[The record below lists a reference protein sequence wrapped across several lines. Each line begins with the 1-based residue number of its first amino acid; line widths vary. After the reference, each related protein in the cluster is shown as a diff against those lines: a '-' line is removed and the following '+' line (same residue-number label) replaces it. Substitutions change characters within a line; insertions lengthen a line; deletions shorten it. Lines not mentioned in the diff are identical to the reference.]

1 MKSKDFKYPDTQA
14 YNFVVSRLESLGV
27 TIADIAEIAYQQ
39 QHQFGTIPLTQAEYV
54 PVVEDVMHKREL
66 LNNAMVMLELDRLA
80 NEKQLESPL
89 QEIIANDSA
98 VFGVDETLALQIAN
112 LYGSIGVTNFGFVDY
127 KKTGVIKHLD
137 TNADRVNTFA
147 DDLVGAIAAA
157 VCGKLVHKYS

>member
-1 MKSKDFKYPDTQA
+1 MRSENFKYPDTQA
-14 YNFVVSRLESLGV
+14 FEFVVSRLESLGV
-27 TIADIAEIAYQQ
+27 TIADIADIAYQQ
-39 QHQFGTIPLTQAEYV
+39 QHRFGTIPLTQAEYV
-54 PVVEDVMHKREL
+54 PVVEHVMHKREL

-80 NEKQLESPL
+80 NEQRLDSPL

-127 KKTGVIKHLD
+127 QKTGIIKYLD
-137 TNADRVNTFA
+137 ANPDRVNTFA

-157 VCGKLVHKYS
+157 VCGKLVHEYS